1 MASLIILG
9 VLILFALITLA
20 SGVFTVRSGNMAVIQ
35 RFGKYNRTGA
45 AGLNLK
51 LPFAE
56 TKFEISLLVQQVDL
70 KMETKTKDN
79 VFVTIPVSVQYSI
92 IPTKVFEAV
101 YTMANPRSQM
111 EAIVNNILLGHIPS
125 MDFDEVYS
133 SQPKIA
139 MWLKAELDKEMGPV
153 GYMINRVLVTDIVPS
168 PQVRQAMDNINI
180 ANRNQV
186 SAKAQ
191 GEADRI
197 KVVAAANA
205 QAEAKQLQGQGIA
218 NERIAIAKGFKEAIE
233 MIKES
238 AGVPGEEAYSMLL
251 FTNWTD
257 MLSAV
262 GTSPNSTVVFIP
274 SGPGG
279 LSDFQQQMMNVSA
292 FNKAMTEKPRPAAAP
307 RTPGSTI
314 IS

>member
-1 MASLIILG
+1 MVGTVLLGIL
-9 VLILFALITLA
+9 VLFVLVVLA
-20 SGVFTVRSGNMAVIQ
+20 GMSFTVQSGNAAVVE
-35 RFGKYNRTGA
+35 RFGKFNRVGH

-51 LPFAE
+51 LPFIE
-56 TKFEISLLVQQVDL
+56 RKFEISLKVQQVDL

-79 VFVTIPVSVQYSI
+79 VFVAIPVSVQYSI
-92 IPTKVFEAV
+92 SPLKIFEAV
-101 YTMANPRSQM
+101 YTMANPKGQM
-111 EAIVNNILLGHIPS
+111 ESIVNNILLGHIPS
-125 MDFDEVYS
+125 MEFDEVYS
-133 SQPKIA
+133 SQPQIA
-139 MWLKAELDKEMGPV
+139 MWVKSELDKEMAPV
-153 GYMINRVLVTDIVPS
+153 GYTINRVLVTDIVPS
-168 PQVRQAMDNINI
+168 AAVRDAMDNINI

-218 NERIAIAKGFKEAIE
+218 NERIAIAKGFKEAID

-238 AGVPGEEAYSMLL
+238 ANMPGEDAYAMLL

-262 GTSPNSTVVFIP
+262 GTSQNSTVVFVP
-274 SGPGG
+274 SGPSG
-279 LSDFQQQMMNVSA
+279 LLDFQQQMMNVAA
-292 FNKAMTEKPRPAAAP
+292 FSKKL
-307 RTPGSTI
+307 GDKG
-314 IS
+314 

>member
-1 MASLIILG
+1 MVGIVLLVILG
-9 VLILFALITLA
+9 VFVLIVLA
-20 SGVFTVRSGNMAVIQ
+20 SLSFTVQSGNAAVVE
-35 RFGKYNRTGA
+35 RFGKFNRVGH

-51 LPFAE
+51 LPFVE
-56 TKFEISLLVQQVDL
+56 RKFEISLKVQQVDL

-79 VFVTIPVSVQYSI
+79 VFVAVPVSVQYSI
-92 IPTKVFEAV
+92 TPAKIFEAV
-101 YTMANPRSQM
+101 YTMSNPKGQM
-111 EAIVNNILLGHIPS
+111 ESIVNNILLGHIPS
-125 MDFDEVYS
+125 MEFDEVYS
-133 SQPKIA
+133 SQPQIA
-139 MWLKAELDKEMGPV
+139 MWVKSELDKEMAPV
-153 GYMINRVLVTDIVPS
+153 GYTINRVLVTDIVPS
-168 PQVRQAMDNINI
+168 AAVRDAMDNINI

-218 NERIAIAKGFKEAIE
+218 NERIAIAKGFKEAID

-238 AGVPGEEAYSMLL
+238 ANMPGEDAYAMLL

-262 GTSPNSTVVFIP
+262 GTSQNSTVVFVP
-274 SGPGG
+274 SGPSG
-279 LSDFQQQMMNVSA
+279 LLDFQQQMLNVSA
-292 FNKAMTEKPRPAAAP
+292 FSKTLGEKR
-307 RTPGSTI
+307 G
-314 IS
+314 

>member
-1 MASLIILG
+1 M
-9 VLILFALITLA
+9 
-20 SGVFTVRSGNMAVIQ
+20 
-35 RFGKYNRTGA
+35 
-45 AGLNLK
+45 
-51 LPFAE
+51 
-56 TKFEISLLVQQVDL
+56 VQQVDL

-79 VFVTIPVSVQYSI
+79 VCITVPVSVQYSI
-92 IPTKVFEAV
+92 IPTRVFEAV
-101 YTMANPRSQM
+101 YTMANPRGQM
-111 EAIVNNILLGHIPS
+111 DAIVNNILLGHIPS

-139 MWLKAELDKEMGPV
+139 MWVKAELDKEMGPV
-153 GYMINRVLVTDIVPS
+153 GYMINRALVTDIVPS

-180 ANRNQV
+180 AARNQV

-197 KVVAAANA
+197 KIVAAAQA

-218 NERIAIAKGFKEAIE
+218 NERIAIAKGFQEAIE
-233 MIKES
+233 MIKRS
-238 AGVPGEEAYSMLL
+238 ADVPGEEAYAMLL

-262 GTSPNSTVVFIP
+262 GTSPNSTVVFVP

-279 LSDFQQQMMNVSA
+279 LSDFQQQMMNVSIL
-292 FNKAMTEKPRPAAAP
+292 NKQMTGNGAAARKP
-307 RTPGSTI
+307 DGAASRNWPPSTV
-314 IS
+314 

>member
-1 MASLIILG
+1 MVGTILLVVLAIFLLIVLASL
-9 VLILFALITLA
+9 
-20 SGVFTVRSGNMAVIQ
+20 SFTVQSGSAAVVE
-35 RFGKYNRTGA
+35 RFGKFNRVGH

-56 TKFEISLLVQQVDL
+56 RKFEISLKVQQVDL

-79 VFVTIPVSVQYSI
+79 VFVAVPVSVQYSI
-92 IPTKVFEAV
+92 SPLKIFEAV
-101 YTMANPRSQM
+101 YTMANPKGQM

-125 MDFDEVYS
+125 MEFDEVYS
-133 SQPKIA
+133 SQPQIA
-139 MWLKAELDKEMGPV
+139 MWVKAELEKEMAPV
-153 GYMINRVLVTDIVPS
+153 GYTINRVLVTDIVPS
-168 PQVRQAMDNINI
+168 AAVREAMDRINI

-218 NERIAIAKGFKEAIE
+218 NERIAIAKGFKEAID

-238 AGVPGEEAYSMLL
+238 ANMPGEDAYAMLL

-262 GTSPNSTVVFIP
+262 GTSQNSTVVFVP
-274 SGPGG
+274 SGPSG
-279 LSDFQQQMMNVSA
+279 LLDFQQQMMNVSA
-292 FNKAMTEKPRPAAAP
+292 FSKTLVEKTRIVPAAN
-307 RTPGSTI
+307 S
-314 IS
+314 

>member
-1 MASLIILG
+1 MA
-9 VLILFALITLA
+9 VLILLGVVVLFGLITLA
-20 SGVFTVRSGNMAVIQ
+20 SSIFTVSSGNAAVIQ
-35 RFGKYNRTGA
+35 RFGKFSRTGG

-56 TKFEISLLVQQVDL
+56 TKFEISLRVQQVDL

-79 VFVTIPVSVQYSI
+79 VFVAIPVSVQYSI
-92 IPTKVFEAV
+92 IPTMVYEAV
-101 YTMANPRSQM
+101 YTMSNFKGQM
-111 EAIVNNILLGHIPS
+111 ESIVNNILLGHIPS

-139 MWLKAELDKEMGPV
+139 AWVKAELDKEMGPV
-153 GYMINRVLVTDIVPS
+153 GYLINRVLVTDIVPS
-168 PQVRQAMDNINI
+168 PAVRQAMDNINI

-238 AGVPGEEAYSMLL
+238 ADVPGEEAYSMLL

-257 MLSAV
+257 MLSSV

-279 LSDFQQQMMNVSA
+279 LSDFQQQMMNVSTL
-292 FNKAMTEKPRPAAAP
+292 NKAFAEKARGATPP
-307 RTPGSTI
+307 RTPNVS
-314 IS
+314 

>member
-1 MASLIILG
+1 MVGIVLLVILAVFVLIVLASL
-9 VLILFALITLA
+9 
-20 SGVFTVRSGNMAVIQ
+20 SFTVQSGNAAVVE
-35 RFGKYNRTGA
+35 RFGKFNRIGH

-56 TKFEISLLVQQVDL
+56 RKFEISLKVQQVDL

-79 VFVTIPVSVQYSI
+79 VFVAVPVSVQYSI
-92 IPTKVFEAV
+92 TPTKIFEAV
-101 YTMANPRSQM
+101 YTMANAKGQM

-125 MDFDEVYS
+125 MEFDEVYS
-133 SQPKIA
+133 SQPQIA
-139 MWLKAELDKEMGPV
+139 MWVKAELDKEMAPV
-153 GYMINRVLVTDIVPS
+153 GYTINRVLVTDIVPS
-168 PQVRQAMDNINI
+168 AAVRDAMDNINI

-218 NERIAIAKGFKEAIE
+218 NERIAIAKGFKEAID

-238 AGVPGEEAYSMLL
+238 ANMPGEDAYAMLL

-262 GTSPNSTVVFIP
+262 GTSPNSTVVFVP
-274 SGPGG
+274 SGPNGW
-279 LSDFQQQMMNVSA
+279 LDFQQQMMNVAA
-292 FNKAMTEKPRPAAAP
+292 FSKTVGDKR
-307 RTPGSTI
+307 R
-314 IS
+314 

>member
-1 MASLIILG
+1 MVPLILLG
-9 VLILFALITLA
+9 VVILFALITLA
-20 SGVFTVRSGNMAVIQ
+20 SSAFTVGSGNAAVIQ
-35 RFGKYNRTGA
+35 RFGKFNRTGS

-51 LPFAE
+51 LPYVE
-56 TKFEISLLVQQVDL
+56 SKFEISLLVQQLDL

-79 VFVTIPVSVQYSI
+79 VFVSIPVSVQFSI
-92 IPTKVFEAV
+92 IPSKVYEAV
-101 YTMANPRSQM
+101 YTMANPRAQM

-133 SQPKIA
+133 SQPNIA
-139 MWLKAELDKEMGPV
+139 LWVKVELDKEMGPV
-153 GYMINRVLVTDIVPS
+153 GYLINRVLVTDIVPS
-168 PQVRQAMDNINI
+168 PAVRQAMDNINI

-238 AGVPGEEAYSMLL
+238 ADVPGEEAYSMLL

-279 LSDFQQQMMNVSA
+279 LSDFQQQMMNVSTL
-292 FNKAMTEKPRPAAAP
+292 NKALADKVRPVAP
-307 RTPGSTI
+307 KASGL
-314 IS
+314 

>member
-1 MASLIILG
+1 MAALILLG
-9 VLILFALITLA
+9 VVVLFGLITLA
-20 SGVFTVRSGNMAVIQ
+20 SSIFTVSSGNAAVIQ
-35 RFGKYNRTGA
+35 RFGKFNRTGG

-56 TKFEISLLVQQVDL
+56 TKFEISLMVQQVDL

-79 VFVTIPVSVQYSI
+79 VFVAIPVSVQYSI
-92 IPTKVFEAV
+92 IPTMVYEAV
-101 YTMANPRSQM
+101 YTMSNFKGQM
-111 EAIVNNILLGHIPS
+111 ESIVNNILLGHIPS

-139 MWLKAELDKEMGPV
+139 AWVKAELDKEMGPV
-153 GYMINRVLVTDIVPS
+153 GYLINRVLVTDIVPS

-197 KVVAAANA
+197 KVVAAAQA

-238 AGVPGEEAYSMLL
+238 ADVPGEEAYSMLL

-279 LSDFQQQMMNVSA
+279 LSDFQQQMMNVSTL
-292 FNKAMTEKPRPAAAP
+292 NKAFAEKARGGTPP
-307 RTPGSTI
+307 RTPNVS
-314 IS
+314 